1 MARKEIVQTTSGAE
15 DHKSQDVGVA
25 RESEFHMEEYRALRA
40 EVLLL
45 KQQQFATQK
54 WVIVSLGIIYGL
66 TFGVTGG
73 GAITILPKVDRQL
86 LVLAG
91 VIISAMGAGFYSIS
105 DYSMNNISK
114 YVREIEIYFVKQNCP
129 KGWEHFQGFGTK
141 RRPIWGVRRN
151 PFWWC
156 TLSFSTLLALYEVLV
171 RKP

>member
-1 MARKEIVQTTSGAE
+1 MARTEIVQTTPPASDLE
-15 DHKSQDVGVA
+15 SQDEGVA
-25 RESEFHMEEYRALRA
+25 QESEFHMEEYRALRA

-54 WVIVSLGIIYGL
+54 WTIVSLGIIYGL

-91 VIISAMGAGFYSIS
+91 VIISAIGAGFYSIS
-105 DYSMNNISK
+105 DYTMNNISK
-114 YVREIEIYFVKQNCP
+114 YVKEIEVYFIKKGCP
-129 KGWEHFQGFGTK
+129 KGWEHFQGIGTK
-141 RRPIWGVRRN
+141 RRQIWGVRRN

-156 TLSFSTLLALYEVLV
+156 TLLFSTFLALYEILV
-171 RKP
+171 PRP